1 MRRAV
6 LIYNPSSG
14 RASRD
19 RLRHIEAAAAALRS
33 AGVEASPLATL
44 GPGTAGDQAREAI
57 ASGCDTVFACGGD
70 GTVHEVLQGMVGS
83 EAAIGVIPLGT
94 ANALACD
101 MKIPRDPA
109 AAARFALAATSRPTA
124 VGKIDFACKS
134 GECLSRYFIVAAGI
148 GADANLAYQ
157 LSAEFKRSH
166 GMAAYYAKATH
177 IWATHDFPPFEI
189 EFNDLERG
197 VTRSEL
203 VAELLA
209 IRITDFG
216 GILRRMA
223 PRADLQRDDLEL
235 VLFKTARRFDYL
247 RYIVNNMLGRSHS
260 MPGIEFVRS
269 DRVECRAALP
279 ERIAAEWR
287 KRFRPSPIYAEADGE
302 ALGRIPATISIIQ
315 NGVRLLFPVNSD
327 VILNQ

>member
-1 MRRAV
+1 MRKAV

-19 RLRHIEAAAAALRS
+19 RLRHIEAAATVLRS
-33 AGVEASPLATL
+33 GGVEAAPLATH

-70 GTVHEVLQGMVGS
+70 GTIHEVLQGMIGT
-83 EAAIGVIPLGT
+83 EAALGVIPLGT
-94 ANALACD
+94 ANVLAFD

-109 AAARFALAATSRPTA
+109 GAARFALAAGPRPTA
-124 VGKIDFACKS
+124 VGQIEYADRTGSCR
-134 GECLSRYFIVAAGI
+134 SRHFIVAAGV
-148 GADANLAYQ
+148 GADARLAYF
-157 LSAEFKRSH
+157 LTAEFKRNH
-166 GMAAYYAKATH
+166 GMAAYYAKAMQ

-203 VAELLA
+203 VAEVLA

-216 GILRRMA
+216 GIMRRMA
-223 PRADLQRDDLEL
+223 PRADLKRDDLEL
-235 VLFKTARRFDYL
+235 VLFKTARKTDIM
-247 RYIVNNMLGRSHS
+247 RYVLNNMIGRSRPV
-260 MPGIEFVRS
+260 PGVEFVRS
-269 DRVECRAALP
+269 DRVECRAASS

-287 KRFRPSPIYAEADGE
+287 KRFKASPIYAEADGE
-302 ALGRIPATISIIQ
+302 ALGRSPVRISVIR